1 MNGETIL
8 KMEDISKQFPGV
20 KALDGVCLE
29 VRKGEVHALLGENGA
44 GKSTLL
50 KILAGVYTRDSG
62 RIFIDGHEVRQL
74 DPQKAEA
81 LGIAVIY
88 QEFSTLPQLSVA
100 ENIFLANQPLRRGGL
115 AIDWKACRR
124 RSSELL
130 RRVGLDIDPD
140 TLICDLKIAQQ
151 QMVEIAK
158 ALSKNARIIVM
169 DEPTAPLT
177 QREIENLFSV
187 IRELKAQGVS
197 VIYVSHRLVE
207 IKQICD
213 RITFLRDGR
222 QVGQASVDEVD
233 MRDMIRMMVGRE
245 LSDMYPKVHARIGDE
260 LLRVEKIVTA
270 EKLKGVSFILRKGE
284 ILGIAGL
291 VGAGRTEL
299 ARAVFGADPI
309 LSGKVY
315 LEGRQLKKSSVRKS
329 ITAGMG
335 LVPEDRKRQ
344 GLVLMMNVGHNIT
357 LASLKKYRSFGKLCL
372 KKENQSAVHFVD
384 KLRIATPSIL
394 QETSNLSGGNQ
405 QKVVLSK
412 WLCANCKA
420 LIIDEPTR
428 GIDVGAKKE
437 IYELMGELVSEGI
450 GIVMISSE
458 LPELIGICDRIVVMH
473 EGRITGELDRSIFSE
488 ERIMAYA
495 TGQAGTEGG
504 NQYAC

>member
-124 RSSELL
+124 KSSELL
-130 RRVGLDIDPD
+130 RRVGLDIDPN

-187 IRELKAQGVS
+187 IRELKA
-197 VIYVSHRLVE
+197 
-207 IKQICD
+207 
-213 RITFLRDGR
+213 
-222 QVGQASVDEVD
+222 
-233 MRDMIRMMVGRE
+233 
-245 LSDMYPKVHARIGDE
+245 YP
-260 LLRVEKIVTA
+260 
-270 EKLKGVSFILRKGE
+270 
-284 ILGIAGL
+284 
-291 VGAGRTEL
+291 
-299 ARAVFGADPI
+299 
-309 LSGKVY
+309 
-315 LEGRQLKKSSVRKS
+315 
-329 ITAGMG
+329 
-335 LVPEDRKRQ
+335 
-344 GLVLMMNVGHNIT
+344 
-357 LASLKKYRSFGKLCL
+357 
-372 KKENQSAVHFVD
+372 
-384 KLRIATPSIL
+384 
-394 QETSNLSGGNQ
+394 
-405 QKVVLSK
+405 
-412 WLCANCKA
+412 
-420 LIIDEPTR
+420 
-428 GIDVGAKKE
+428 
-437 IYELMGELVSEGI
+437 
-450 GIVMISSE
+450 
-458 LPELIGICDRIVVMH
+458 
-473 EGRITGELDRSIFSE
+473 
-488 ERIMAYA
+488 
-495 TGQAGTEGG
+495 
-504 NQYAC
+504 